1 MLSYTYIV
9 LVLLVVVIPVIGGMD
24 STPASAIEH
33 KAVIV
38 VEVRPGCLTAVVPGQ
53 LWAVVSVLG
62 VMVIVVT
69 KGPPMASVDPYRPRE
84 VTPLVTVYHMGR
96 PFKAGPS

>member
-1 MLSYTYIV
+1 MV
-9 LVLLVVVIPVIGGMD
+9 VLLIVVISVIGGMN
-24 STPASAIEH
+24 STPTSAIEH

-53 LWAVVSVLG
+53 LWAVVSVLR

-69 KGPPMASVDPYRPRE
+69 QGPPMASVDPYGPRE
-84 VTPLVTVYHMGR
+84 VTPFVTVYHVGR
-96 PFKAGPS
+96 PFKAGPP

>member
-1 MLSYTYIV
+1 MI
-9 LVLLVVVIPVIGGMD
+9 LLVVVISVISGMD
-24 STPASAIEH
+24 PTPATAIEH

-53 LWAVVSVLG
+53 LWAVVSVLR

-69 KGPPMASVDPYRPRE
+69 QGLTMASVDPYGPRE
-84 VTPLVTVYHMGR
+84 VTPFVTVNHMGR